1 MRTWCRLFHA
11 AEGRAPARKYRSPAT
26 GNISGIYRLA
36 LTQVLVRK
44 VGIYR
49 GLVRN
54 NSGHK
59 DVGSSGYCARPFYAR
74 HLNID
79 FTEATCWRLRQGRA
93 GLCSLVLRTTASSG
107 CGQRRTVSTDAA
119 GTRRVR
125 IYALVSGQ
133 IEDGVCLTTN
143 PSRESAEHRGF

>member
-1 MRTWCRLFHA
+1 MRTWYRLFHEA
-11 AEGRAPARKYRSPAT
+11 KGRAPARKYRSPAT

-36 LTQVLVRK
+36 LTQVVVRK

-59 DVGSSGYCARPFYAR
+59 DVGSSGYCAGPLYAR

-79 FTEATCWRLRQGRA
+79 FTEAKCWRLRQERA
-93 GLCSLVLRTTASSG
+93 GLCSWSYVQPLAAAAVNAGLCQRMPLGLGEFGFTCSS
-107 CGQRRTVSTDAA
+107 QV
-119 GTRRVR
+119 
-125 IYALVSGQ
+125 
-133 IEDGVCLTTN
+133 
-143 PSRESAEHRGF
+143 